1 MITDTLGR
9 GIQLLTRMLPSLSL
23 FIRPRF
29 PLPVDFPFS
38 RSLRSS
44 ILCPLP
50 QRAYCSRGPPPAAA
64 GATELLGERARASPL
79 SSPIYLFLRLR
90 RPLARPQAGGRPVGQ
105 PTARHAPHTRSPR
118 ERPFAAPF
126 FTPSFPH
133 RLHSLS
139 AAGPPLPVAAA
150 AAQGHMVRTPWGE
163 ALSLKASRRMAAHP
177 ARPGQAGRSRA
188 VGQTAF
194 LPGARRVVV
203 FV

>member
-105 PTARHAPHTRSPR
+105 PTARHAPLEKGLSPL
-118 ERPFAAPF
+118 
-126 FTPSFPH
+126 PSSPLPSPTDCTH
-133 RLHSLS
+133 SQRRARLFLS
-139 AAGPPLPVAAA
+139 PPPPPPLRA
-150 AAQGHMVRTPWGE
+150 TWY
-163 ALSLKASRRMAAHP
+163 ALR
-177 ARPGQAGRSRA
+177 
-188 VGQTAF
+188 
-194 LPGARRVVV
+194 GARHSR
-203 FV
+203 